1 MFEIQA
7 HSLPIERIRVSH
19 DNNHLF
25 SVGQDGMFGIFQILD
40 KDPKTKDKE
49 FNQVIQSEE
58 ILIEK
63 SEQDKKKAE
72 IEHLNNQIEID
83 RQKKEATQQQDLD
96 RKNKK
101 ISDLTQEIDNK
112 AIENQQRYDQLHES
126 KKEMENMYKEKQHS
140 MAQAHQ
146 DEMERRK
153 QDYADKME
161 ADQMRFD
168 ELQQSKDE
176 DTRKFEERLHE
187 LTLYHE
193 KITNELEQDQQIDL
207 NRQTQETNMLKETM
221 EQLMK
226 NHSQLREKIEND
238 AWEEIDVLRDK
249 NKEELAKHIDAGMDS
264 KCSLTMINNDYR
276 LKKQAKEEE

>member
-1 MFEIQA
+1 
-7 HSLPIERIRVSH
+7 
-19 DNNHLF
+19 
-25 SVGQDGMFGIFQILD
+25 MFGIFQILD

-112 AIENQQRYDQLHES
+112 LIENQQRYDQLYES
-126 KKEMENMYKEKQHS
+126 KKEMENMYKEKLGGMTGQHD
-140 MAQAHQ
+140 

-161 ADQMRFD
+161 AD
-168 ELQQSKDE
+168 
-176 DTRKFEERLHE
+176 
-187 LTLYHE
+187 
-193 KITNELEQDQQIDL
+193 
-207 NRQTQETNMLKETM
+207 
-221 EQLMK
+221 
-226 NHSQLREKIEND
+226 
-238 AWEEIDVLRDK
+238 
-249 NKEELAKHIDAGMDS
+249 
-264 KCSLTMINNDYR
+264 
-276 LKKQAKEEE
+276 